1 MTQFILTLETE
12 HESSII
18 EKIEYFDTSNI
29 MHVYFKSDG
38 SIYEYHNISK
48 EMINKIMNAPSL
60 GSFLKK
66 EVFAETV
73 KYPAYKMR

>member
-1 MTQFILTLETE
+1 MTDFILNFKTE
-12 HESSII
+12 HDSSIV
-18 EKIEYFDTSNI
+18 EKVEYFDASKI

-48 EMINKIMNAPSL
+48 DMINKIMNAASV

-66 EVFAETV
+66 EVFDEKV
-73 KYPAYKMR
+73 KFPAYKIR